1 MTSET
6 KRKILNISLPAGL
19 YSEVEELARR
29 QTKTKGEF
37 AREVLRQY
45 IEADRRWS
53 QIKKWGQETAQR
65 LGINDERDVERIIDE
80 CEEEYEREISSK

>member
-19 YSEVEELARR
+19 YSEVEGLARR
-29 QTKTKGEF
+29 QVKAKGEF

-45 IEADRRWS
+45 I
-53 QIKKWGQETAQR
+53 
-65 LGINDERDVERIIDE
+65 DE
-80 CEEEYEREISSK
+80 CEEE